1 MEDRMESNRIAAS
14 GSEAKR
20 RELNR
25 VRAETGMGAGTV
37 TGEWRTDGEDNKD
50 AIDIDIDMER
60 LSLHAIKF

>member
-1 MEDRMESNRIAAS
+1 MEDRMESNRIASS

-25 VRAETGMGAGTV
+25 VEAGTG

-50 AIDIDIDMER
+50 SIDIDMER